1 MYILSY
7 VYMYVSVGPPSSV
20 GPSLLSPSETQC
32 VDVKAVGAARN
43 GRFPTNS
50 CFDPSQRCTAW
61 FYNAELSK
69 FANAS

>member
-1 MYILSY
+1 MYIFSY
-7 VYMYVSVGPPSSV
+7 VYMYVSV